1 MPLCSDCASPCASSP
16 TNYVSL
22 SSQPHVVGRR
32 AVRLGREG
40 TRREDIRVQ
49 RLCQSE
55 GVAIC
60 RAVCSEHRVHERY
73 EHSWVQ
79 PSQYG
84 RILAPR
90 AGEMWVSTPHL
101 GSRAAR
107 GRSCRV
113 ACGGSSASC
122 LHPRTTTNKPSSNDT
137 SYSAQLIEA

>member
-55 GVAIC
+55 GVAMR
-60 RAVCSEHRVHERY
+60 RAVSSEQRVHERY

-84 RILAPR
+84 RI
-90 AGEMWVSTPHL
+90 
-101 GSRAAR
+101 
-107 GRSCRV
+107 
-113 ACGGSSASC
+113 
-122 LHPRTTTNKPSSNDT
+122 
-137 SYSAQLIEA
+137 